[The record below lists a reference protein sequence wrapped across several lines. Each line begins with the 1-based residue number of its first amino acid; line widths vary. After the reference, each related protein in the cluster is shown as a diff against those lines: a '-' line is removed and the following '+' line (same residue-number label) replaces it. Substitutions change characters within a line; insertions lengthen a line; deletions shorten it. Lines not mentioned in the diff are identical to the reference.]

1 MSATTSARIS
11 DVVAL
16 DSSSLASVAYDVERT
31 ILQIEFRDRS
41 VYQYID
47 VPTKIHQDLLR
58 ADSKGAYFNRYV
70 RNRFLSFKLSCRP
83 WILD

>member
-1 MSATTSARIS
+1 MAATTSAPIS

-47 VPTKIHQDLLR
+47 VPEKIHQESV
-58 ADSKGAYFNRYV
+58 AG
-70 RNRFLSFKLSCRP
+70 
-83 WILD
+83 